1 MNGTGADHNKQ
12 TMVISIKDLKDG
24 LARLLPVS
32 SAGPASGSSALS
44 ICGVING
51 LLDSTFKLSVI
62 GHDRSR
68 YARFVSVAP
77 AATRFRRAPVVEN
90 CSS

>member
-1 MNGTGADHNKQ
+1 
-12 TMVISIKDLKDG
+12 MVWR
-24 LARLLPVS
+24 ACCTVS
-32 SAGPASGSSALS
+32 SADPASGSSALS

-62 GHDRSR
+62 AVMTGLVTP
-68 YARFVSVAP
+68 RFVSVTP
-77 AATRFRRAPVVEN
+77 ACDSFYASAPVVEN